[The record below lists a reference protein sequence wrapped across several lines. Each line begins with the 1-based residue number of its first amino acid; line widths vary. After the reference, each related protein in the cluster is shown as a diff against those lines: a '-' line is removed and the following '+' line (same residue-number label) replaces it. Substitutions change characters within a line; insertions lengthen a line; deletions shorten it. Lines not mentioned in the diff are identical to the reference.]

1 MKKKLLCAFLICTIS
16 VLTACGSSNDSS
28 KAEYAETSSEDSNMD
43 ASVENDTEE
52 DDTENAGAEAVLCNQ
67 DNIEITAQLT
77 KPLESDWQLDLAIDN
92 QSDKNISVGIIE
104 LKTNDILAGG
114 CEMNSALNPVGQP
127 DLQLML
133 EAGFTITEVA
143 AGDAQT
149 AEDVTYALGER
160 YLEESG
166 ITTLEKLNLTLGIFN
181 TDTQE
186 LLFQTESVEMGG
198 Q

>member
-1 MKKKLLCAFLICTIS
+1 MKKKLLCALLICTVS

-28 KAEYAETSSEDSNMD
+28 KAESTDTSSEDSNMD

-52 DDTENAGAEAVLCNQ
+52 DNTKNTGAEAVLCNQ

-77 KPLESDWQLDLAIDN
+77 KPLESDWQLDLIIDN
-92 QSDKNISVGIIE
+92 QSDKNISIGIIE
-104 LKTNDILAGG
+104 LKTNDILADG
-114 CEMNSALNPVGQP
+114 CEMYNALNPIGQP

-133 EAGFTITEVA
+133 ESGFTITEVA
-143 AGDAQT
+143 AGDVQT

-166 ITTLEKLNLTLGIFN
+166 IATLGKINITLGIFD

-186 LLFQTESVEMGG
+186 LLFQTKSVEIGV